1 MRCKQAMETWLV
13 TRRSLPG
20 TFGSRGW
27 QPVGQVGRAPHCLL
41 LSARLF
47 HPEKGGRRLHRQIT
61 CSKCKK
67 IIPQK
72 EKKSAHQ
79 PFTACC
85 SSPLRH
91 RSPQLK
97 SLLDVFSE
105 IASRPNGLVHF
116 VWKILRIP
124 QAIPP
129 ETPLRA
135 ALLGC
140 SYSLHITLNETSL
153 QINVWF
159 YLYYQATR
167 EGF

>member
-1 MRCKQAMETWLV
+1 MQAGNGDVAGNASKPAGLFWLAGLA
-13 TRRSLPG
+13 TCGSGREGPALPAPLG
-20 TFGSRGW
+20 EALPSWKGW
-27 QPVGQVGRAPHCLL
+27 QKTA
-41 LSARLF
+41 
-47 HPEKGGRRLHRQIT
+47 QIT